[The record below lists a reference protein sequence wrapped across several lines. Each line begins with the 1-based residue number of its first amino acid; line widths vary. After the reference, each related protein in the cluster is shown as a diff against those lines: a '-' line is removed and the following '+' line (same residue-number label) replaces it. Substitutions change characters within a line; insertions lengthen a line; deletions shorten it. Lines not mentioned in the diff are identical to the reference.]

1 MTSRVQKILDLVER
15 GGNNTG
21 IGGLGGGVSDNT
33 TLQLFNAL
41 NELKNQLQ
49 VKKNKFAADYFL
61 LQISERP
68 NTRHSGLKVS
78 GSQTTRF
85 KLGIL
90 LREE

>member
-21 IGGLGGGVSDNT
+21 IGGLGGGVADNT

-49 VKKNKFAADYFL
+49 VKKNNFCINNINISSFTYF
-61 LQISERP
+61 
-68 NTRHSGLKVS
+68 
-78 GSQTTRF
+78 
-85 KLGIL
+85 
-90 LREE
+90 

>member
-33 TLQLFNAL
+33 TLQLFNAI

-49 VKKNKFAADYFL
+49 VKTLTYQHQFIYIVLTKKSNYRYG
-61 LQISERP
+61 I
-68 NTRHSGLKVS
+68 
-78 GSQTTRF
+78 TT
-85 KLGIL
+85 L
-90 LREE
+90 

>member
-21 IGGLGGGVSDNT
+21 IGGLGGGVADNT

-49 VKKNKFAADYFL
+49 VKKNNFS
-61 LQISERP
+61 I
-68 NTRHSGLKVS
+68 
-78 GSQTTRF
+78 
-85 KLGIL
+85 
-90 LREE
+90 